1 MADEQTSTP
10 PVQGDVPQT
19 GTSQPTVPPS
29 QETVQQEQTGNPSVE
44 GTEQQTS
51 SEPEGTRKPS
61 DFYRSRERGRRR
73 MESIEGSVK
82 SLTDKFDDFLT
93 MQQTAP
99 QVAEPFDN
107 QRFLE
112 TPEDVLNQRDQQLE
126 ERIRDRILNEE
137 LPKIESERD
146 FKRNQQ
152 EALGIIFP
160 KDSFDSKE
168 TLSTRANK
176 NPEKLEAI
184 QDLLETTGLDELS
197 KTDPTSAASIA
208 LELYNSRNK
217 PADRKTNPTA
227 IDKKLMGNTAT
238 GSSNTG
244 GTRMPTLAEVQAQRK
259 ALDSEADLNPA
270 LRENAEF
277 RAKRVKLS
285 QDYISVARELEKKE
299 SGKI

>member
-1 MADEQTSTP
+1 
-10 PVQGDVPQT
+10 
-19 GTSQPTVPPS
+19 
-29 QETVQQEQTGNPSVE
+29 
-44 GTEQQTS
+44 
-51 SEPEGTRKPS
+51 
-61 DFYRSRERGRRR
+61 

-184 QDLLETTGLDELS
+184 QDLLETPRLDEL
-197 KTDPTSAASIA
+197 
-208 LELYNSRNK
+208 
-217 PADRKTNPTA
+217 
-227 IDKKLMGNTAT
+227 
-238 GSSNTG
+238 
-244 GTRMPTLAEVQAQRK
+244 
-259 ALDSEADLNPA
+259 
-270 LRENAEF
+270 
-277 RAKRVKLS
+277 
-285 QDYISVARELEKKE
+285 
-299 SGKI
+299 